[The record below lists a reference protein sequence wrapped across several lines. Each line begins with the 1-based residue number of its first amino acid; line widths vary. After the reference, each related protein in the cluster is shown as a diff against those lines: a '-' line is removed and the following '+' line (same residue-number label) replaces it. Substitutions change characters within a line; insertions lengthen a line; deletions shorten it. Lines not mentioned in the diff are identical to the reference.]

1 MKNII
6 RLFTRD
12 KHDIPFNTFTRDKHD
27 IPFNTKYFKYMNNK
41 KLENTVESIEERYW
55 RLCVDNFLKS
65 HYYKYIKLQ
74 KSIDTDTKI
83 ITKK

>member
-6 RLFTRD
+6 RL
-12 KHDIPFNTFTRDKHD
+12 FTRDKHD

-41 KLENTVESIEERYW
+41 KLENTVESIEERYF

-65 HYYKYIKLQ
+65 HYYKYICAKKKLH